1 MTTSIDYAKI
11 TEKLVSALGKKI
23 RNYADCQDIAQ
34 NILVYALQ
42 SYNPAMGSAFET
54 HCFTVMRGKSID
66 FLRSKSRKGNLVSWD
81 ILEANNNSEDPLAQ
95 GIEIAEKTSKYNLLE
110 IAEEY
115 CTEQEYFIIQRK
127 LEGFD
132 GYEIAN
138 MLGVSPGY
146 VSQQLSRAIEKMKGG
161 FQAEIADRRSIR
173 KADTDEA
180 SSP

>member
-81 ILEANNNSEDPLAQ
+81 ILEANDNNSEKTLAQ

-115 CTEQEYFIIQRK
+115 CNEQEYFIIQRK

-161 FQAEIADRRSIR
+161 VLGRNRR
-173 KADTDEA
+173 
-180 SSP
+180 